1 MVYKKLRNFSFFRR
15 MCLVAFFSMM
25 KEKNNRGVMTERR
38 EKRVKEVVIVAG
50 ARTPVGAFGKAL
62 RDVPAVELGVQVLE
76 GLMKKTTLTK
86 EDINEVIFGHGYV
99 HGGGLNSARIASQ
112 RAGFPQSTPAHIVIK
127 ACGSGLKAIT
137 SAALTI
143 ATGQEDVVIAGGIE
157 SMSNVP
163 YIVKNRWGSK
173 FGHLQMEDALLADG
187 LTCSLGNEH
196 MGMTAERL
204 VEQYGITREEQ
215 DAFAFSSHKKA
226 VVAIERGYFDDEIVP
241 VKIIKRKGTELFT
254 KDECVRP
261 DINLN
266 DLAELKPVFK
276 KGGTI
281 TAGNACPMND
291 GAAAVLMM
299 SRDKAEEKG
308 LKPLLKVKAF
318 ASAGVE
324 PGVMGIG
331 PVPATRKA
339 LEKAGLSPGD
349 IGRVELNEAFAA
361 QALAVM
367 KELDVNPDIV
377 NVNGGAIALGHPVG
391 ATGAKLTVTLM
402 NEMLRS
408 NVKYG
413 MVTLCMAGG
422 MGLSVIYE
430 NLCI

>member
-1 MVYKKLRNFSFFRR
+1 
-15 MCLVAFFSMM
+15 M
-25 KEKNNRGVMTERR
+25 KEA
-38 EKRVKEVVIVAG
+38 VIVAG
-50 ARTPVGAFGKAL
+50 ARTPVGAFGKSL

-76 GLMKKTTLTK
+76 GLMTKTSLKK
-86 EDINEVIFGHGYV
+86 EEVNEIIFGHGYV

-112 RAGFPQSTPAHIVIK
+112 RAGFPRSAPAHVVIK

-137 SAALTI
+137 TATLTI
-143 ATGQEDVVIAGGIE
+143 AAGQEDVVIAGGVE

-163 YIVKNRWGSK
+163 YLVKNRWGSK
-173 FGHLQMEDALLADG
+173 FGNIEMEDALLADG
-187 LTCSLGNEH
+187 LICSLENEH

-204 VEQYGITREEQ
+204 AERYGISREEQ
-215 DAFAFSSHKKA
+215 DKFAYDSHKKA
-226 VVAIERGYFDDEIVP
+226 LQAIENGHFNDEIVP
-241 VKIIKRKGTELFT
+241 VKVTGRKEVQLFT
-254 KDECVRP
+254 TDESVRA
-261 DINLN
+261 DINL
-266 DLAELKPVFK
+266 DSLAQLRPVFK
-276 KGGTI
+276 KDGTI

-299 SRDKAEEKG
+299 SREKAEEKG
-308 LKPLLKVKAF
+308 LTPLLKVKAF

-324 PGVMGIG
+324 PNIMGIG

-339 LEKAGLSPGD
+339 LEKAGLKLED
-349 IGRVELNEAFAA
+349 IGRIELNEAFAA
-361 QALAVM
+361 QALAVI
-367 KELDVNPDIV
+367 KELDLNPDVV

-408 NVKYG
+408 GVKYG

-430 NLCI
+430 NMTI